1 MKNTFIFFLF
11 IVLSYCSVT
20 AQKQQPPAFV
30 MLEDVLVTTADPRFA
45 PLFDSITGNGKGSF
59 VSDLFEPVL
68 SGRTVAVSDIDETI
82 LMTQQ
87 EVKNLMYHKQITQDE
102 WGNEIDTIVLTEEER
117 YSLNNILAFRLHYL
131 ICFDKDMNL
140 ISRSFIG
147 MIPMI
152 RETDRY
158 NEIKGW
164 RRTIYFSAKTEEVK
178 NILKKKCSLCA
189 DKNMSYLSFLS
200 QIPVD
205 ELAHAKYFISFERAN
220 FFTGNFPYKI
230 PATPEFVLPS
240 AVSTSA
246 KLIEKEFV
254 LNYED
259 YIISPTMLNYFCKL
273 NPGPEK
279 IQIKYDLDNSDFPM
293 LLGDQKYG
301 YGKMSDATLKSM
313 YEGNDV
319 FSADA
324 AGSVFS
330 EQISLEEASDK
341 LMNTDTM
348 SIYNAFTGE
357 IISDTILVTEAEIT
371 AVKILELHDGKHAYP
386 VAVCLG
392 KKIYNE
398 YWDVAGYKP
407 ILWIPI
413 NQQFISILDSYQA
426 YLPGYPQQ
434 LTLWGYLLSGM
445 YKGKIVSERPID
457 NAEWQRMRAFLK

>member
-1 MKNTFIFFLF
+1 MKNTFFFFLF
-11 IVLSYCSVT
+11 IVLSHCSVT

-30 MLEDVLVTTADPRFA
+30 MLENVLVTYDDSRFA

-131 ICFDKDMNL
+131 ICYDKDMKL

-158 NEIKGW
+158 NEFKGW

-189 DKNMSYLSFLS
+189 DTNISYLSFLT

-301 YGKMSDATLKSM
+301 YGKMSDVTLKSM
-313 YEGNDV
+313 YDGNDV
-319 FSADA
+319 FSAEA
-324 AGSVFS
+324 VGGVFS
-330 EQISLEEASDK
+330 EQISLDEVKNK
-341 LMNTDTM
+341 LTC
-348 SIYNAFTGE
+348 I
-357 IISDTILVTEAEIT
+357 DTITRFDPFIGEQLPDTIIYYIPDIT
-371 AVKILELHDGKHAYP
+371 ALRVLELNDGKNVFP
-386 VAVCLG
+386 VAICLG
-392 KKIYNE
+392 RIKYDDEGNS
-398 YWDVAGYKP
+398 VGTRP

-413 NQQFISILDSYQA
+413 NHQLITELDRSQA